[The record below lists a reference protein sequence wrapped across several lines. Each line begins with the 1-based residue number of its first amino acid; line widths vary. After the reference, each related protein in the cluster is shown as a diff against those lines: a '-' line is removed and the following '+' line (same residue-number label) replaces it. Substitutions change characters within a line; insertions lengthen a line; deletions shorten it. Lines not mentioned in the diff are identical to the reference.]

1 MEVNYYRK
9 AFNIN
14 AETGDTMSNFLSK
27 NWCKFLNLLHKPLVR
42 HGANDPY
49 HEGFKHFCTEANSND
64 QASILELGSRDVTG
78 VRRNQL
84 FPKCKKYIGFDII
97 PGDCVDVVGDAHL
110 LSNYFEKDT
119 IDFVYAVSVFEHLM
133 FPWKVVTETNRV
145 IKKGGLLFISTHPA
159 WPNHEM
165 PWDFWRFQQNAFQGL
180 FNPYTGFK
188 IVKVSEG
195 LPAKLYSLVDDSP
208 TRGLYNSNMTMG
220 VAVIARKTGDYNENL
235 LKWDITP
242 GMVVDTKYPAR
253 KTA

>member
-1 MEVNYYRK
+1 MV
-9 AFNIN
+9 IN
-14 AETGDTMSNFLSK
+14 EETINSMSNFISR
-27 NWCKFLNLLHKPLVR
+27 NWCKFLNLLHKPMVS

-49 HEGFKHFCTEANSND
+49 HEIFKHFCMEANSNV
-64 QASILELGSRDVTG
+64 QALILELGSRDVTG
-78 VRRNQL
+78 VRRNRL
-84 FPKCKKYIGFDII
+84 FPNCKKYIGFDII

-110 LSNYFEKDT
+110 LSSYFEKGT

-133 FPWKVVTETNRV
+133 FPWKVVTEANRV
-145 IKKGGLLFISTHPA
+145 MKKGGLIYISTHPA

-180 FNPYTGFK
+180 FNSFTGFE

-208 TRGLYNSNMTMG
+208 TKGLYNSGMNMG
-220 VAVIARKTGDYNENL
+220 VAVIARKIGDYDEKL
-235 LKWDITP
+235 LRWDITP
-242 GMVVDTKYPAR
+242 GLVVDTNYPAR